1 MVMKTPIRSQ
11 DVGNILAELS
21 KRYDLV
27 RMVNPEECH
36 TFRMNDEGKMTYGP
50 ACYSVWH
57 STNRCRDCTS
67 LRALKTGVELHKT
80 EIKDG
85 DLYEVTS
92 RPVEILR
99 DDELIYPCVIEMIRI
114 RRGKGMKQDHHHAV
128 LHEKYKPE
136 RFAELLQKAMQ
147 DFPYGM
153 VWFDKEGRCLYANSE
168 AFRLFRVADDLQKLA
183 GILKN
188 WIQQD
193 MLAGCQAASWIQSYE
208 TGVENKAISIS
219 RYPLHDPDGGVVG
232 NYFLLRDCTQAQK
245 NIDLEHFG
253 TLHDSLT
260 GICNRYGFY
269 RQARHCLESYPEE
282 TYCLAGL
289 NFCDFK
295 LINNF
300 YGLTKGN
307 ELLSRI
313 GTMLRR
319 HYEGDDEV
327 AYGRIQ
333 DDRFA
338 LLIPIRRFRP
348 EEFLHDVEQI
358 MQSLRPSNLVLQV
371 TVGICRVEDAE
382 TPISILCD
390 RAFLAAGS
398 LEKRE
403 SSGFVWYQEDMLA
416 DKLHDQAILARF
428 AEAIQNQEMKIFLQ
442 AQVDARSG
450 RVIGAE
456 ALSRWRRD
464 DGSIIPPALF
474 VPVLEQHGKI
484 WQLDHWVWEQ
494 SCSLLRKW
502 QGTPLEDCTLSV
514 NISVK
519 DMYYL
524 DLYEVFTQL
533 AQQYGINPAKLEL
546 EITETVFMDKPREA
560 MALIRRLQSYGF
572 RIAIDDFG
580 SGYSS
585 LRLLKDIQA
594 DILKIDMEFLQKTA
608 HHRRSRIILQAI
620 ISLAQ
625 ALSMPTVVEGVE
637 TKEQVEYLRGIG
649 CTTFQGFYFSQPIPV
664 TDFEKHMHEDWA

>member
-1 MVMKTPIRSQ
+1 M
-11 DVGNILAELS
+11 GHILAELS

-85 DLYEVTS
+85 NLYEVTS

-147 DFPYGM
+147 NFPYGM

-338 LLIPIRRFRP
+338 LLIPIRRFCP

-450 RVIGAE
+450 RMIGAE

-637 TKEQVEYLRGIG
+637 TKEQAEYLRGIG

-664 TDFEKHMHEDWA
+664 SDFEKHMHEDWM

>member
-1 MVMKTPIRSQ
+1 M
-11 DVGNILAELS
+11 AELS
-21 KRYDLV
+21 KRYDFV

-36 TFRMNDEGKMTYGP
+36 TFRMNEEGHMVYGP
-50 ACYSVWH
+50 DCYSVWH

-67 LRALKTGVELHKT
+67 LRALRTGVELHKT
-80 EIKDG
+80 EVKDG
-85 DLYEVTS
+85 DFYEVTS

-99 DDELIYPCVIEMIRI
+99 DDEMIYPCVIEMIRI
-114 RRGKGMKQDHHHAV
+114 RRGKGIKQDSYHAV
-128 LHEKYKPE
+128 LHEAYKPE
-136 RFAELLQKAMQ
+136 RFIELLQKAMQ

-183 GILKN
+183 GILKK

-193 MLAGCQAASWIQSYE
+193 MLSGCQAASWIQSYE

-219 RYPLHDPDGGVVG
+219 RYPLHDPSGGVVG

-269 RQARHCLESYPEE
+269 RQARRCLESYPEE
-282 TYCLAGL
+282 TYCLVGL

-313 GTMLRR
+313 GKMLRR
-319 HYEGDDEV
+319 HYEGDDEA

-333 DDRFA
+333 NDRFA
-338 LLIPIRRFRP
+338 LLLPVRHFRP

-358 MQSLRPSNLVLQV
+358 MQNLQPVNLMLQV
-371 TVGICRVEDAE
+371 TVGICRVEDAD

-398 LEKRE
+398 LEKQE

-416 DKLHDQAILARF
+416 EKLHDQTILARF
-428 AEAIQNQEMKIFLQ
+428 AEAIQNQELQIFLQ
-442 AQVDARSG
+442 PQVDAKSG
-450 RVIGAE
+450 CVIGAE
-456 ALSRWRRD
+456 ALSRWRKD
-464 DGSIIPPALF
+464 DGSTIPPALF

-484 WQLDHWVWEQ
+484 WQLDYWVWEQ

-502 QGTPLEDCTLSV
+502 QGTPLEKCTLSV

-524 DLYEVFTQL
+524 DLYKVFTQL
-533 AQQYGINPAKLEL
+533 VQQYGINPSKLEL
-546 EITETVFMDKPREA
+546 EITETVFMDKPRDA

-572 RIAIDDFG
+572 QVAIDDFG

-594 DILKIDMEFLQKTA
+594 DILKIDMDFLQKTA

-620 ISLAQ
+620 VSLAQ

-649 CTTFQGFYFSQPIPV
+649 CTIFQGFYFSRPISV
-664 TDFEKHMHEDWA
+664 TDFEERMHGDWA